1 MRESAA
7 LVTELPARYAAD
19 LDRVLREVIGERDDP
34 IHRMVR
40 YHLGWVDE
48 RGRPGQFSRGKGLRS
63 TLCLLACEALARDH
77 RPALPA
83 AAALDLL
90 HNFTLAH
97 DDVMDRDILRRGR
110 ASVWKIWGVDQAINV
125 GDLLYARA
133 FSALGD
139 LAVPETVVAA
149 HRLLADTCVTI
160 VAGQSADIEF
170 ERRDDVSIDEYLEM
184 ISQKTAALIGTS
196 LRLGA
201 LAAGAPSATG
211 SGLAELGLA
220 MGIAFQIRDDMLGAW
235 GDPTITGKPVG
246 QDLRR
251 KKKTLPVLTL
261 RRAADAPG
269 RARLAE
275 LFAANEPAD
284 HQIESVLG
292 LMERFG
298 VREQVRGLA
307 DEHTARARTA
317 LSALPPPLPDRPEFA
332 ALIDYFT
339 TRRV

>member
-1 MRESAA
+1 MSEAAA
-7 LVTELPARYAAD
+7 LVGEFPARYAAD
-19 LDRVLREVIGERDDP
+19 LDRVLRGIIGERDDP

-48 RGRPGQFSRGKGLRS
+48 RGRPGQFNRGKGLRS
-63 TLCLLACEALARDH
+63 TLCLLACEALGGDH

-97 DDVMDRDILRRGR
+97 DDIMDRDVLRRGR
-110 ASVWKIWGVDQAINV
+110 ASVWKLWGVAQAINV

-133 FSALGD
+133 FTALGD
-139 LAVPETVVAA
+139 LASPKTVVAA
-149 HRLLADTCVTI
+149 HRLLADTCVTL
-160 VAGQSADIEF
+160 VQGQAADIAF
-170 ERRDDVSIDEYLEM
+170 ERREDVSVDEYLDM
-184 ISQKTAALIGTS
+184 ISRKTAALIGAS

-201 LAAGAPSATG
+201 LAAGAPPATRD
-211 SGLAELGLA
+211 GLAELGLA

-235 GDPTITGKPVG
+235 GDPAITGKPVG

-251 KKKTLPVLTL
+251 KKKTLPVLAL
-261 RRAADAPG
+261 RQAADAPG
-269 RARLAE
+269 RVRLAE
-275 LFAANEPAD
+275 LLAAGEPAD
-284 HQIESVLG
+284 GQIEAVLE
-292 LMERFG
+292 LMEQFG

-307 DEHTARARTA
+307 DEHAARARTA
-317 LSALPPPLPDRPEFA
+317 LGALPAPLADRPEFA